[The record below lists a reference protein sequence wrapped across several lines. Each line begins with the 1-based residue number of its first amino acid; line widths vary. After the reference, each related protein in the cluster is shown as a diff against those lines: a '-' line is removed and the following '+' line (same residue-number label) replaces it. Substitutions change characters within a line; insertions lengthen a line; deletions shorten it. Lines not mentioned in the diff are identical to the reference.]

1 MAIIRQSIPLFAVPD
16 FRNLG
21 TCLKVMLLGIFFLLI
36 ICFTQ
41 SEVDEYFWD
50 YFFYKA
56 VWVCP
61 SLVITVS
68 VLYLMGD
75 FLASNRFNALYLLL
89 VVLGVFGLAEY
100 KVYSDHK
107 NILEH
112 FLSVSFI
119 TLFSMHYFALLRKA
133 LSPAETEAR
142 LAALTARIRPHFL
155 FNSLNA
161 AISLIRS
168 RPSEAEMVLENLATL
183 FRAQLG
189 DHMKPSTLDDEIE
202 LAKDYLAIEQI
213 RMGPTRLKTRWKIK
227 APGDTITPSLLLQP
241 LLENAV
247 YHGIEPIRTPGLIST
262 SVIKVRNWVYITITN
277 PLPDSPKEVTK
288 REGNQMALKN
298 LSERLAL
305 MFDQDAI
312 LSSSIED
319 GKYKTKIRIPYRSAR
334 VMAVNEYKEQKEL
347 KEQKE
352 RNGLFKKNN
361 NE

>member
-21 TCLKVMLLGIFFLLI
+21 TCLKVMLLGVFFLLI
-36 ICFTQ
+36 VCFIR
-41 SEVDEYFWD
+41 SEVDQYFWD
-50 YFFYKA
+50 YFTHKA
-56 VWVCP
+56 VWICP

-68 VLYLMGD
+68 LLYLTSDFLMESRFSALYLM
-75 FLASNRFNALYLLL
+75 AI
-89 VVLGVFGLAEY
+89 VLSVFGLAEY
-100 KVYSDHK
+100 KVYPDHQR
-107 NILEH
+107 ILEH
-112 FLSVSFI
+112 LLTVFFV
-119 TLFSMHYFALLRKA
+119 TLFSMHYFALLKKA

-168 RPSEAEMVLENLATL
+168 RPLEAEMVLENLATL

-189 DHMKPSTLDDEIE
+189 DHIKPSSLDEEIE

-213 RMGPTRLKTRWKIK
+213 RMGSTRLQTSWKIK
-227 APGDTITPSLLLQP
+227 APLDTITPSLFLQP

-247 YHGIEPIRTPGLIST
+247 YHGIEPIHTPGVIST

-277 PLPDSPKEVTK
+277 PLPNSPKEMNR
-288 REGNQMALKN
+288 REGNKMALKN

-305 MFDQDAI
+305 MFDQDAT
-312 LSSSIED
+312 LSFSIKES
-319 GKYKTKIRIPYRSAR
+319 KYITKIRIPYRSAR
-334 VMAVNEYKEQKEL
+334 VMAVNQYKEQKER

-352 RNGLFKKNN
+352 KNILFKKNVSK
-361 NE
+361 